1 MRYLEQQHA
10 KIILCYRF
18 LLGIDKLC
26 RNFKC
31 LPIIQWIDWEKF
43 VGWTL
48 IQNIWTLYQHLILY
62 LWTHGL
68 AKMFSEQMSE
78 VQNIYCLNFCFK
90 VRLKKSKFVW
100 LKTFCPGNKAK
111 SFYSFKQITNFN
123 LYPNLLKGFMLYGY
137 V

>member
-10 KIILCYRF
+10 KIIFWFRF
-18 LLGIDKLC
+18 LLVIDKLLAIL
-26 RNFKC
+26 N
-31 LPIIQWIDWEKF
+31 IYQVVQWIDWEKF

-48 IQNIWTLYQHLILY
+48 IQNIWTLFQHLILY

-68 AKMFSEQMSE
+68 AKMFSEKKSE
-78 VQNIYCLNFCFK
+78 LQNIYCLNFCFK

-111 SFYSFKQITNFN
+111 SFYSLKQITNFN
-123 LYPNLLKGFMLYGY
+123 LYPNLLKRFMLYGY